1 MKWASRLA
9 RPMANEAGTEV
20 ARSRGA
26 PRHAELVLR
35 ALASQWQSML
45 TMALMFT
52 ATILISIWI
61 QPYHDRPESRAF
73 GDAGT
78 TKAGWLAIEFLAIL
92 AFTAIILW
100 LAKKKLD
107 WIIKWGVLFILWI
120 ALSFA
125 LVPIASFMM
134 DAEEQPFAFRDEP
147 GAGEMLWVSDE
158 ANSFIVDNG
167 THLLMF
173 SDVGGLETGSVGW
186 AGATPV
192 WEHEIPNEFGESRTR
207 RIVPGPGVFTYCD
220 KSKWMQ
226 LDANDGSLIANGTD
240 PCEISFSSAGLDWM
254 IYSQDILY
262 MDDPD
267 RDYQAIHNWIW
278 MMPENFDAHE
288 FLLGRTLTDNSM
300 LLVAE
305 RWAGIIELEDEQHTG
320 EFGDVDVTVLWE
332 FYPDSGDR
340 FTAATFGH
348 SPWSGVNWFD
358 AEDTDRLLI
367 IGSDFGRLDGFSWNG
382 SGMENEEHMA
392 FNEREAFDGPIRG
405 VMLADDWRDGQP
417 NLWVVD
423 GDRMSMFSGSRM
435 VEELTVSAPA
445 GEGAVGMS
453 LHTVPNEAWAEVGYE
468 DGVMIF
474 AESEG
479 WHSGV
484 AHTPATEPAYIFVDE
499 SGYLIGFL
507 NWSWIVAIVLSV
519 VLMVL
524 LTLYPEWYV
533 VNTVGILT
541 GAGVITILGVSFVP
555 TLIIFFMVAAAV
567 YDAYAVYRSK
577 HMLDL
582 ADTMIGLKLPI
593 LLVAPQGKGYSFLE
607 EGADV
612 MSAADDGGPG
622 MEAGAVPMKPLPQAE
637 SKSGDAL
644 FMGLGDVIFPGML
657 VISALTFLPEGAG
670 WFGMSL
676 ALTTS
681 VGTLI
686 GGLVGYFVLMTYVA
700 MGRPQA
706 GLPLLNGGSILGYLV
721 AGVTLAGSGALS
733 FGISFF

>member
-1 MKWASRLA
+1 M
-9 RPMANEAGTEV
+9 
-20 ARSRGA
+20 
-26 PRHAELVLR
+26 ELVIR

-52 ATILISIWI
+52 VTILISIWI

-92 AFTAIILW
+92 VFTAIILW

-173 SDVGGLETGSVGW
+173 SDVGGLETGTVGW

-192 WEHEIPNEFGESRTR
+192 WVHEIPNEGNESHTR
-207 RIVPGPGVFTYCD
+207 RIVPGPDVFTYCD
-220 KSKWMQ
+220 ESKWMR

-240 PCEISFSSAGLDWM
+240 PCEISFSSAEHDWM
-254 IYSQDILY
+254 VFSQNVLY
-262 MDDPD
+262 MDNP
-267 RDYQAIHNWIW
+267 YQDLQANYNKVW
-278 MMPENFDAHE
+278 MMPDNFDGRE
-288 FLLGRTLTDNSM
+288 FLLGRTLTDDSM

-305 RWAGIIELEDEQHTG
+305 RWAGVIELEDEQHDQHG
-320 EFGDVDVTVLWE
+320 YGDANVTVLWE
-332 FYPDSGDR
+332 FSPETDDR

-367 IGSDFGRLDGFSWNG
+367 IGSDSGQLNGFTWNG
-382 SGMENEEHMA
+382 SGMESEEGMA

-423 GDRMSMFSGSRM
+423 GDRMRMFSGSWM
-435 VEELTVSAPA
+435 VEELTVGAPA
-445 GEGAVGMS
+445 GEGVVGLS
-453 LHTVPNEAWAEVGYE
+453 LHTVLNEAWAEVGYE
-468 DGVMIF
+468 DGVVIF

-555 TLIIFFMVAAAV
+555 TLILFFMVAAAV

-721 AGVTLAGSGALS
+721 AGVILAGSGALS
-733 FGISFF
+733 FGISLF

>member
-1 MKWASRLA
+1 M
-9 RPMANEAGTEV
+9 
-20 ARSRGA
+20 
-26 PRHAELVLR
+26 ELVMR
-35 ALASQWQSML
+35 ALASQWQSMAS
-45 TMALMFT
+45 MALMFT
-52 ATILISIWI
+52 VTILISIWI

-92 AFTAIILW
+92 VFTALILW

-120 ALSFA
+120 ALSFT
-125 LVPIASFMM
+125 LVPIASYMM

-147 GAGEMLWVSDE
+147 GSGEMLWVSDE

-173 SDVGGLETGSVGW
+173 SDVGGLETGTDGW

-192 WEHEIPNEFGESRTR
+192 WEHEIPNEVNESRTR
-207 RIVPGPGVFTYCD
+207 RIVPGPDVFTYCD
-220 KSKWMQ
+220 ESKWMR

-240 PCEISFSSAGLDWM
+240 PCEISFSSAEHDWM
-254 IYSQDILY
+254 VFSQNVLY
-262 MDDPD
+262 MDNPFQ
-267 RDYQAIHNWIW
+267 DYQANHNKIW
-278 MMPENFDAHE
+278 MMPDNFDGHE

-300 LLVAE
+300 LLVAK
-305 RWAGIIELEDEQHTG
+305 RWAGVIELEDEQHQQ
-320 EFGDVDVTVLWE
+320 EFGDANVTVLWE
-332 FYPDSGDR
+332 FSPESGDH

-358 AEDTDRLLI
+358 SEDTDRLLI
-367 IGSDFGRLDGFSWNG
+367 ISSDSGQLNGFTWNG
-382 SGMENEEHMA
+382 SEMSSEEHMA
-392 FNEREAFDGPIRG
+392 FNERGAFDGPIRG
-405 VMLADDWRDGQP
+405 LMVADDWHDGQP

-423 GDRMSMFSGSRM
+423 GDRMRMFSGSRM
-435 VEELTVSAPA
+435 VEELTVNAPA
-445 GEGAVGMS
+445 GEGAVGLS

-468 DGVMIF
+468 DGVVIF
-474 AESEG
+474 VENEG

-484 AHTPATEPAYIFVDE
+484 TYTPATEPAYIFVDE

-555 TLIIFFMVAAAV
+555 TLILFFMVVAAV

-593 LLVAPQGKGYSFLE
+593 LLVAPQDKGYSFLDE
-607 EGADV
+607 EADV
-612 MSAADDGGPG
+612 MSAADDGGSANIVQNITIQDSVVMG
-622 MEAGAVPMKPLPQAE
+622 DVSAKAE
-637 SKSGDAL
+637 SAASGAWKAAADSAQPPPKPAKPSGDAL

-657 VISALTFLPEGAG
+657 VISALTFLPDGAG

-676 ALTTS
+676 ALTT
-681 VGTLI
+681 GLGALI

-706 GLPLLNGGSILGYLV
+706 GLPLLNGGSILGYLIT
-721 AGVTLAGSGALS
+721 GVILAGSGALS